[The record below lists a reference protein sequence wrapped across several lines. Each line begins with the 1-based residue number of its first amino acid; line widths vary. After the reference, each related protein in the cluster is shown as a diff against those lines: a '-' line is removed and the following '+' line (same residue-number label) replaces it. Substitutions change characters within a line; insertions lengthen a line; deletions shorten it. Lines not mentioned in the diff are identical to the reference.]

1 MLGAAFGWKDQAI
14 QAYAAQAQTVT
25 RVAVTVVVGGGS
37 RLLLLLPGFGLV
49 FTIWRANRS

>member
-25 RVAVTVVVGGGS
+25 RVALTVVGGS

-49 FTIWRANRS
+49 FTNGEG